1 VEQQGIAQS
10 RAPPRFLPS
19 ACESQTLPISA
30 KTGLGTSAIIPALLR
45 RTPPPPGKSDA
56 PLRAM
61 LLDSW
66 YDDYRGVL
74 CAIQVVDGTLTA
86 GEPLL
91 SAASRK
97 TYTALSLELMRPGR
111 TVEVERLC
119 AGQVACVA
127 LGMKSIQE
135 ANVGDTLSSPDAPQ
149 PPLPGFQKPQPM
161 VFAGMYPLDGDSF
174 DELQHAMSRF
184 LLKDGSVTVEPE
196 HSPTLGRGLRC
207 GFLGLLH
214 LEVVQQRLRAE
225 HDIDVL
231 LTSPTVPL
239 VATLADGTQA
249 RVNSPEALDQLRES
263 QQLRELREPLVKVT
277 ILSPS
282 EYVGALITLCEAH
295 EGRLI
300 NQSFLS
306 AERAMLQ
313 YTLPLAEIATDFHDR
328 VKTLSSG
335 YASFDYEP
343 AGEQPADV
351 VALGL
356 HVNKRPVGALT
367 RIVRASKAQEIGR
380 KMVDVLAEEMDR
392 TVYDII
398 VQATVGSKVLARQTV
413 RAVRK
418 NVLAKCYGGDISRKK
433 KLLQK
438 QKDGKKRRALSVGEV
453 TIPHEA
459 FVKVLAPDSSKKNK
473 RGR

>member
-1 VEQQGIAQS
+1 
-10 RAPPRFLPS
+10 
-19 ACESQTLPISA
+19 
-30 KTGLGTSAIIPALLR
+30 
-45 RTPPPPGKSDA
+45 
-56 PLRAM
+56 
-61 LLDSW
+61 
-66 YDDYRGVL
+66 
-74 CAIQVVDGTLTA
+74 
-86 GEPLL
+86 
-91 SAASRK
+91 
-97 TYTALSLELMRPGR
+97 
-111 TVEVERLC
+111 
-119 AGQVACVA
+119 
-127 LGMKSIQE
+127 MKSIQE

-184 LLKDGSVTVEPE
+184 LLKARKPTRPSRTTRELLMLYLSNPLGRTHGRADPLFADCLLAPQDGSVTVEPE